1 MHPSI
6 VAKRAWLL
14 LFIAI
19 SALYLWGLGALP
31 LIGPDEPRY
40 AQVAREMLERRDLIT
55 PTLGGIP
62 WFEKPPLLYWMMML
76 SFRLL
81 GVTEYAARL
90 GPALCGLVTGFFVY
104 WAALAIEVPSKTHK
118 QIDST
123 NVEHGATARWSAL
136 VWLSSLGAIGFS
148 RAASFD
154 IVLTM
159 TVTAAFALFLNYLV
173 RTNGDGAIPS
183 KGASQGAKSALLIG
197 FYLCAGLSMLAKGLI
212 GLVIVFGVVALYYLV
227 RLERPRRSL
236 VTSLIWGVPLSLF
249 VAGVW
254 FIPMFAKHGWTFIDQ
269 FIIQHHFARFISNKY
284 HHPGPIYF
292 YPPVVVALA
301 LPWTVGLGAAIISVR
316 HWVWR
321 GQSAADCLRV
331 FALVWLIVPVV
342 FFSFSGSKLIAY
354 ILPVLPAIALL
365 VGERIACALRTGRGQ
380 PLVRLTGIT
389 LICSAAAGFWYMHG
403 HHDLTVLCVIG
414 GTGPLA
420 IVGIAALIRPKL
432 RRPLFVL
439 IALAFIVGSAVVL
452 KCAAPVLTR
461 AESVRDLLASAT
473 ARGYATTPIVQLHV
487 IERTAEF
494 YAPGRLTYQA
504 DGEPFK
510 FEGVMQVVEA
520 ARRNNGVVLC
530 FVPLQFEWQLTSF
543 AGANTEVIAD
553 NGRVALVAV
562 RDLSV
567 ANSLKTGV
575 K

>member
-19 SALYLWGLGALP
+19 SALYLWGLGTLP
-31 LIGPDEPRY
+31 LVGPDEPRY

-62 WFEKPPLLYWMMML
+62 WFEKPPLLYWIMML

-81 GVTEYAARL
+81 GVSEYAARL
-90 GPALCGLVTGFFVY
+90 GPALCGLVTAFFVY
-104 WAALAIEVPSKTHK
+104 WAARAIGAPSNMRE
-118 QIDST
+118 QIDSME
-123 NVEHGATARWSAL
+123 VEHGATARWSTL

-159 TVTAAFALFLNYLV
+159 TVAGAFAFFLNYLL
-173 RTNGDGAIPS
+173 RTNSDDAIS
-183 KGASQGAKSALLIG
+183 AKGSSQSAKTALLIG

-212 GLVIVFGVVALYYLV
+212 GFVIVFGVVALYYVV
-227 RLERPRRSL
+227 RLERPRRDL
-236 VTSLIWGVPLSLF
+236 LTSLIWGVPLSLV

-254 FIPMFAKHGWTFIDQ
+254 FIPMITKHGWPFINQ
-269 FIIQHHFARFISNKY
+269 FIIQHHFARFVSNKY

-292 YPPVVVALA
+292 YLPVVLSLA
-301 LPWTVGLGAAIISVR
+301 LPWTVGFGAAMISVR
-316 HWVWR
+316 RWAWR
-321 GQSAADCLRV
+321 GQSVLDCLRV
-331 FALVWLIVPVV
+331 FALVWLILPVV
-342 FFSFSGSKLIAY
+342 FFSFSSSKLIAY
-354 ILPVLPAIALL
+354 VLPVLPAIALL
-365 VGERIACALRTGRGQ
+365 VGERIACALSVGRGRS
-380 PLVRLTGIT
+380 LVRMTGVT
-389 LICSAAAGFWYMHG
+389 LIVLAATGYWYMHG
-403 HHDLTVLCVIG
+403 HNDLTAVCVIG

-420 IVGIAALIRPKL
+420 IVGIAAVLRPQL
-432 RRPLFVL
+432 RRPLLVL
-439 IALAFIVGSAVVL
+439 IAVAFIVVSAVVM

-461 AESVRDLLASAT
+461 AESVRDLLSSAAS
-473 ARGYATTPIVQLHV
+473 RGYGTTPIVQLHL

-504 DGEPFK
+504 DGEPVK

-530 FVPLQFEWQLTSF
+530 FVPVQFESQLTSF
-543 AGANTEVIAD
+543 SGAQSDVIAD
-553 NGRVALVAV
+553 NGSVALVAV
-562 RDLSV
+562 HVLQF
-567 ANSLKTGV
+567 ANGR
-575 K
+575 